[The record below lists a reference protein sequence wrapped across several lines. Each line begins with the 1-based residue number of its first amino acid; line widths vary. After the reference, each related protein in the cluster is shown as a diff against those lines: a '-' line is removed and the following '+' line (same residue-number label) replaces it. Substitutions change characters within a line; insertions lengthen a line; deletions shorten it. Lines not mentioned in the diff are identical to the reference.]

1 MPNILS
7 SYLFPYLFLFFFLS
21 PSLLYFSPFSSS
33 YHFYFSIN
41 KSLSLSLYLSLLMKS
56 TCIYYFFNKSKTFY
70 IFFFYNRS
78 MAVIYTNYIFYFL
91 IFLFNQT
98 KTFFISPLFH
108 SLNQMQMRENKI
120 SSIFPISWNLYFCG
134 WTVLNC
140 EYFLDGKLEIITHV
154 FIFSTHFEV
163 FFFLRK

>member
-41 KSLSLSLYLSLLMKS
+41 KSLSLSLLMKS

-108 SLNQMQMRENKI
+108 SLNQTRMRENKI
-120 SSIFPISWNLYFCG
+120 SSIFPILWNLYFCG